1 MARSGRRLTLAGSA
15 AVLALLL
22 CIRPAAARD
31 ALGVWEDWGAFR
43 DSAVPRC
50 YAIAMPAPS
59 TRPRDGVPYMTIGT
73 WPRRN
78 LRGQVHWRLSR
89 RIAPGAKVTA
99 SVGGETFEL
108 MASDAVAWAQDR
120 RMDAAVIA
128 RLRSAGT
135 LSISGKARDGRTFR
149 DTYRLGGAASAMDA
163 ATVGCAGL

>member
-1 MARSGRRLTLAGSA
+1 
-15 AVLALLL
+15 
-22 CIRPAAARD
+22 
-31 ALGVWEDWGAFR
+31 
-43 DSAVPRC
+43 
-50 YAIAMPAPS
+50 
-59 TRPRDGVPYMTIGT
+59 MTIGT

-89 RIAPGAKVTA
+89 RIAPGARTA

-149 DTYRLGGAASAMDA
+149 DTYRWAAPRD
-163 ATVGCAGL
+163 GCRDGRLCRPA

>member
-59 TRPRDGVPYMTIGT
+59 TRPRDGVPHMTIGT

-78 LRGQVHWRLSR
+78 LRGQVDWRLSR

-135 LSISGKARDGRTFR
+135 LTISGKARDGRTFR